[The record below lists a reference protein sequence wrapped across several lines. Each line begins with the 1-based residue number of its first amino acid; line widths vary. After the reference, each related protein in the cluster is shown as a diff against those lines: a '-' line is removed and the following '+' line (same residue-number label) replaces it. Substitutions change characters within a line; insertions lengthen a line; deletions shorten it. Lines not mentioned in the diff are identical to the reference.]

1 MAEQQPRKRARVGQR
16 CFLRGGELRPL
27 LLDGDPD
34 GVSCRPRSSPFAAR
48 LPGEPDR
55 RRPRRGDPLSLS
67 LLLDDDEESESESES
82 ELELSDELLLLA
94 LLLLLLELLELL
106 EDLSRRFFLAF
117 LWPPSPPCAGCCRAA
132 FTRAFHSSS
141 GGGGGWSAGS
151 SSFWRSRGLA
161 SCCERDGRLTYARL
175 PGSGQHSNVHL
186 PGFKHRWHSG
196 LPPPRPCSRDGT
208 REPSWTRSVD
218 WAYNWAFPAAR
229 CCQRDGP
236 RSSCC
241 WWRLIPASRWR
252 RQANAEIR
260 TATGRAMPPWR

>member
-94 LLLLLLELLELL
+94 PWHDVGWL
-106 EDLSRRFFLAF
+106 F
-117 LWPPSPPCAGCCRAA
+117 
-132 FTRAFHSSS
+132 
-141 GGGGGWSAGS
+141 GWSQVREVEPD
-151 SSFWRSRGLA
+151 SFARATTMPFA
-161 SCCERDGRLTYARL
+161 S
-175 PGSGQHSNVHL
+175 
-186 PGFKHRWHSG
+186 
-196 LPPPRPCSRDGT
+196 
-208 REPSWTRSVD
+208 
-218 WAYNWAFPAAR
+218 
-229 CCQRDGP
+229 
-236 RSSCC
+236 
-241 WWRLIPASRWR
+241 
-252 RQANAEIR
+252 
-260 TATGRAMPPWR
+260 